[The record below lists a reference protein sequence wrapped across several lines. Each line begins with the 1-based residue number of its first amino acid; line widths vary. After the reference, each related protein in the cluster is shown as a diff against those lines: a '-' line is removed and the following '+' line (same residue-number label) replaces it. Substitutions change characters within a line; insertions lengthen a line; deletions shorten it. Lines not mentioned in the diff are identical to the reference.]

1 VTAKSPTAP
10 LSWTLTR
17 LPNVAKIPFDV
28 PQVTRAA
35 VMKMRQRV
43 VMKPNKGQT
52 VVQKWPKKRGR
63 PQSDLQKAWVDRF
76 SLVACI
82 NKSPPAS
89 VLDAA
94 TDWAKGTGW
103 FWRDVLT
110 AAMNGNLFVIPGEV
124 KITTPTFYVEMA
136 IAEALAANITESA
149 FFDQMQ
155 WDNNVFWSSVTNPN
169 RITFKAAGLY
179 LVGINATFDNT
190 ATDKRVSIW
199 PRINGT
205 IDLPR
210 FEVQDISNNDVGGTI
225 VTIWYFHAGDY
236 MEARMLST
244 QNCNVNMV
252 SAWGVAITPEGLI

>member
-52 VVQKWPKKRGR
+52 VVQKWPKKRGK
-63 PQSDLQKAWVDRF
+63 PKSALQKAWVDRF

-82 NKSPPAS
+82 NKSPAAQD
-89 VLDAA
+89 LDAA

-110 AAMNGNLFVIPGEV
+110 AAMNGNLFVVPGET
-124 KITTPTFYVEMA
+124 KITTPTYYLQRTTV
-136 IAEALAANITESA
+136 EALVANVQESVTL
-149 FFDQMQ
+149 DTMT
-155 WDNNVFWSSVTNPN
+155 WDNNVFWNPLSN
-169 RITFKAAGLY
+169 PTRIYFFAPGLY
-179 LVGINATFDNT
+179 LIGMQGVFDNT

-199 PRINGT
+199 PRINGVT
-205 IDLPR
+205 DLPR
-210 FEVQDISNNDVGGTI
+210 AEIQDISNNDVAPWNT
-225 VTIWYFHAGDY
+225 TIWYFHAGDY
-236 MEARMLST
+236 MEVRVLST
-244 QNCNVNMV
+244 VSCNLNQVTC
-252 SAWGVAITPEGLI
+252 WGVAITPEGLI